1 MVRTIQLLRKYSDK
15 ISNIND
21 VIQFWKKTDIFNTE
35 KRNNNLN
42 DIDLENHNSEDEEF
56 VDTYEELRKFIIENI
71 SNYFIEKNKSNLLN
85 VDIFSDYLEKT
96 VDGNEKHSLSF
107 LFKQFYDSGVE
118 NGKIDS
124 NDILRSININETIK
138 KDVTEITQ
146 QLINKIDVNN
156 SIANGKDVNIKA
168 LNKKN
173 KKKSNN
179 VQAGNN
185 IIHMESQNNF
195 SNEKVINKF
204 EKDLSQN
211 NSSQMSNQNL
221 IKGLSVLKK
230 DENKEISINTKV
242 NNIDYNILNKKNS
255 NNLGRKKNI
264 YDNSIESDESDDE
277 KNFMDKS
284 DSDEDYNIKT
294 RNKNKYNIQPRKV
307 GRKKKSNK

>member
-42 DIDLENHNSEDEEF
+42 DIDLENQNSEDEEF
-56 VDTYEELRKFIIENI
+56 VDTHEELRKFIIENI

-138 KDVTEITQ
+138 KDVTEINQ
-146 QLINKIDVNN
+146 QLINKIDINN

-173 KKKSNN
+173 KKRSNN

-221 IKGLSVLKK
+221 IKGLSILKK

-255 NNLGRKKNI
+255 NTLGRKKNI

>member
-42 DIDLENHNSEDEEF
+42 DIDLENQNSEDEEF
-56 VDTYEELRKFIIENI
+56 VDTHEELRKFIIENI

-173 KKKSNN
+173 KKRSNN

-242 NNIDYNILNKKNS
+242 NNIDYNNLNKKNS
-255 NNLGRKKNI
+255 NTLGRKKNI

-294 RNKNKYNIQPRKV
+294 RNRNKYNIQPRKV